1 MSEATEQQLPGRAR
15 YPRLFSAL
23 QLRHTVLKN
32 RIVFPP
38 TCPSWVSA
46 PQTARFNELA
56 APYYEERASGGAGLI
71 IIGGTHVQESS
82 IAAPLAQPGLWED
95 DQIEGFARVAEAVH
109 RHGAK
114 LAVQLR
120 HTGVRGFPGYKMD
133 PSYDPESTWYT
144 LAPSQ
149 VPLGEFPAG
158 SIPKPMSDEEIEEC
172 LDAHGHA
179 ARRAIEAGLDGVEF
193 HLSHGYLSWQFLSPL
208 YNKRTDRWGGSYE
221 NRLRFC
227 VEALRR
233 MRAAIGDEP
242 FLGFRINSTS
252 FWPGDLELD
261 DIVKVVQD
269 LQRSAD
275 VDFVD
280 VSVGVHHQWIHAPMH
295 FEGGWERDYAEAL
308 KRVSSVPLFMVGR
321 ITTPDVAERMLAEG
335 VADGI
340 GVARQLFA
348 DPDWAL
354 KVEEDRVDDI
364 RQCVAANHCWKSVSR
379 GQRVQC
385 VYNPTVGREARWG
398 KGTLVEAAPSKTI
411 LVIGGGPA
419 GLECA
424 RIAGARGHRV
434 TVIEREQEPGG
445 HVRLQSL
452 LPGRARF
459 GEIGTWL
466 TNQARKAGASI
477 RLGESVDEANLAA
490 VCSEVAADHVVV
502 ATGARVCKDGFQGW
516 TAESLSG
523 VETQRAFGWD
533 EVLTGAE
540 LPEGEILVLD
550 DQADLIGPL
559 IAVQIANQP
568 RRRVR
573 LVTRWPMV
581 GMETI
586 ADAYFEWIM
595 PQVYESGVQVMVDHF
610 VRSMRPG
617 VVELYNIFTPTR
629 VTEVAA
635 DAVVFAT
642 ARQSRNELAQ
652 AAQELGIAHTL
663 IGDAVA
669 PRATFEAVFEGHRMG
684 RAL

>member
-1 MSEATEQQLPGRAR
+1 
-15 YPRLFSAL
+15 
-23 QLRHTVLKN
+23 
-32 RIVFPP
+32 
-38 TCPSWVSA
+38 
-46 PQTARFNELA
+46 
-56 APYYEERASGGAGLI
+56 
-71 IIGGTHVQESS
+71 
-82 IAAPLAQPGLWED
+82 
-95 DQIEGFARVAEAVH
+95 
-109 RHGAK
+109 
-114 LAVQLR
+114 
-120 HTGVRGFPGYKMD
+120 
-133 PSYDPESTWYT
+133 
-144 LAPSQ
+144 
-149 VPLGEFPAG
+149 
-158 SIPKPMSDEEIEEC
+158 
-172 LDAHGHA
+172 
-179 ARRAIEAGLDGVEF
+179 
-193 HLSHGYLSWQFLSPL
+193 
-208 YNKRTDRWGGSYE
+208 
-221 NRLRFC
+221 
-227 VEALRR
+227 
-233 MRAAIGDEP
+233 
-242 FLGFRINSTS
+242 
-252 FWPGDLELD
+252 
-261 DIVKVVQD
+261 
-269 LQRSAD
+269 
-275 VDFVD
+275 
-280 VSVGVHHQWIHAPMH
+280 MH
-295 FEGGWERDYAEAL
+295 FEGGWERNYAEAL
-308 KRVSSVPLFMVGR
+308 KKVSSIPLFMVGR

-364 RQCVAANHCWKSVSR
+364 RQCVAANHCWKSVSK

-398 KGTLVEAAPSKTI
+398 KGTLAEAAPSKTI

-434 TVIEREQEPGG
+434 TVLEREQEPGG

-466 TNQARKAGASI
+466 VNQARKAGASI

-516 TAESLSG
+516 TADSLSG
-523 VETQRAFGWD
+523 VETQRVFGWD

-540 LPEGEILVLD
+540 LPEGDILVLD

-559 IAVQIANQP
+559 IAVQIANQAG
-568 RRRVR
+568 RRVR

-610 VRSMRPG
+610 VRSMRLG
-617 VVELYNIFTPTR
+617 VVQLYNIFTPTQ